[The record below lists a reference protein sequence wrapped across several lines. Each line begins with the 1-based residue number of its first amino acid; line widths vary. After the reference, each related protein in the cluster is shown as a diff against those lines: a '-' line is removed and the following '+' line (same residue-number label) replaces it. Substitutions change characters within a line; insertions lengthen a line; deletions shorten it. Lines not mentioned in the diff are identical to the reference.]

1 MNFNKKRNSLAPNL
15 KIIVEDDLLDNK
27 TKKKESIKSKREIEK
42 IRERLLSKSD
52 IKSESDEDDS

>member
-27 TKKKESIKSKREIEK
+27 TKKKKSIKSKREIEK